1 MVIPAKKISPS
12 QFVNKAYLRSYVNDK
27 DFLSFK
33 EALKVM
39 FAELNAAE
47 REEHNKNI
55 IMEFLKSAFYAKSNA
70 INTYENV
77 DFAIFSTE
85 HSKGSSPLVICEA
98 KKATNPEM
106 LRVDDINRKALHE
119 LILYYIIEECKNK
132 NYNIKNLVVTD
143 GFHWF
148 VFEKKQFHRLF
159 ASNKKFARKV
169 LEMDNGDTYR
179 RDFIYKDVI
188 KPEVEKCLGDM
199 SFVYFD
205 LTKYID
211 RIDTIDINTTTQLK
225 GFFKVM
231 SPVTLLDQTYCGDHN
246 TLNEGFYKELLYI
259 IGLEDVKDD
268 NSQTHKIKRLSPSKR
283 RYYSLLE
290 QTILKLRDYGV
301 NDEAELFDTAIGLVL
316 EWVNRILFLK
326 LLEAQ
331 LKEFGVIDE
340 NKHILSIEHI
350 ENYNDFYDLC
360 MTILAKPYSERDK
373 EMNQRFGE
381 IPYLNSSLFELSP
394 IEKKYFSVNAI
405 SMGKMKLYSKT
416 KLKAKKNDELSSLE
430 YMFRFLDAYNFSAD
444 TNETKDPDTIIN
456 ASVLG
461 LIFEKINGYKDGAF
475 FTPGYITEYMCR
487 EEFRHTFVQ
496 RYNEVKGTAY
506 ESFDELRYHIDRFN
520 LQSILEINTIIDDI
534 KIVDPA
540 VGSGHFLVSM
550 LNEIILTKAELRV
563 LMLNDKERLTD
574 YYAVDVVND
583 EILLID
589 GFNKKFHYSPDNMFT
604 QQVQKALFEEKK
616 KIIENCL
623 FGADVNAKS
632 VDICRLRLWI
642 ELLKNSYFYLDSDGI
657 SRLQT
662 LPNIDINIKCGDS
675 LLSKEPITEGKT
687 ISCGMTSK
695 ERLAEYKNNVKLYK
709 NCNDKSEKA
718 FIARDIENFKYGV
731 LSSGTV
737 QDFYDEKTK
746 KEIVAEGKYNDSIE
760 WMIEIPEILD
770 SEGVYKGFD
779 LVIGNPPYLGIDELK
794 QKSKLYREH
803 STENK
808 KQTHPQYTT
817 FDSQGD
823 LYILF
828 VERAMSLLKSGGRM
842 AYILPNKW
850 TKVAAGEKLRNYLL
864 KNRMVKLV
872 DFCDNQIFD
881 SATTYTCILSVI
893 KDKPADKFKIATL
906 NSLDKS
912 KLAEDIKTGEEVF
925 DTLGFTSDIWI
936 TSSVQKHQLLDDI
949 RKRCITLEE
958 FIGDKAYYGV
968 KTPDALIVSD
978 SDKDEMIEK
987 SSSAANVLRPIL
999 RGRNISKYGVPEPE
1013 NSVVF
1018 MPKGFTKSQMGYDAD
1033 SDNKPSE
1040 EEAWR
1045 WLAETYPSVSEYLE
1059 PLEAQCR
1066 KISDKRDYW
1075 WELRACR
1082 YYDKFAVPR
1091 IVYQRFQVHPAFTFE
1106 ERPMLSNDSAWLIP
1120 TDDKALLALLNS
1132 DIGWWLITEYCPRIQ
1147 NGHILSWVNLSK
1159 IPVPQQLPEKLSTLA
1174 DNMIKAKSN
1183 KDESLYETLKQQVNS
1198 IVRNLYRIDKDIEL

>member
-1 MVIPAKKISPS
+1 MALAPTKILPS
-12 QFVNKAYLRSYVNDK
+12 QFVNKAYFRSYVNEK
-27 DFLSFK
+27 DFLSFR

-39 FAELNAAE
+39 FAELNADE
-47 REEHNKNI
+47 HEEHNKNI
-55 IMEFLKSAFYAKSNA
+55 IMDFLKSAFYAKNNA
-70 INTYENV
+70 INTYEDV
-77 DFAIFSTE
+77 DFAIYSTE
-85 HSKGSSPLVICEA
+85 HSKGSIPLVICEV
-98 KKATNPEM
+98 KKASNPEM

-132 NYNIKNLVVTD
+132 NYNIKNLIVTD
-143 GFHWF
+143 GFQWF
-148 VFEKKQFHRLF
+148 VFDKKQFHRLF
-159 ASNKKFARKV
+159 ASNMKFARKV

-188 KPEVEKCLGDM
+188 KPEAEKALDNM

-205 LTKYID
+205 LTKYVD
-211 RIDTIDINTTTQLK
+211 RIDTVDINASSQLK
-225 GFFKVM
+225 GFYKVM

-246 TLNEGFYKELLYI
+246 TLNQGFYKELLYI
-259 IGLEDVKDD
+259 IGLEDVKDY

-290 QTILKLRDYGV
+290 QTILKLRDYGIT
-301 NDEAELFDTAIGLVL
+301 DDAELFDTAIGLVL

-331 LKEFGVIDE
+331 LKEFGVIKE
-340 NKHILSIEHI
+340 NRHILSIERI
-350 ENYNDFYDLC
+350 KNYNEFYDLC
-360 MTILAKPYSERDK
+360 MTILAKPYDERAE
-373 EMNQRFGE
+373 EMNKRFGE
-381 IPYLNSSLFELSP
+381 IPYLNSSLFELSA

-405 SMGKMKLYSKT
+405 SMGNMKLYHKT
-416 KLKAKKNDELSSLE
+416 KLKAKKNEELSSLE

-444 TNETKDPDTIIN
+444 TNETKAPDTIIN

-487 EEFRHTFVQ
+487 EEIRTIFVQ
-496 RYNEVKGTAY
+496 KYNEVNGTAY
-506 ESFDELRYHIDRFN
+506 ESFDEVKNCIDKFN
-520 LQSILEINTIIDDI
+520 LQSIQETNAIIDGI

-550 LNEIILTKAELRV
+550 LNEIILTKAELKV
-563 LMLNDKERLTD
+563 LMLNENERLTD
-574 YYAVDVVND
+574 YYTVDVVND

-589 GFNKKFHYSPDNMFT
+589 GFNKKFHYSPANIVS

-623 FGADVNAKS
+623 FGADINAKS

-642 ELLKNSYFYLDSDGI
+642 ELLKNSYFYLETDGT

-709 NCNDKSEKA
+709 NCNDKTEKA
-718 FIARDIENFKYGV
+718 LLARAIANFKYGV

-737 QDFYDEKTK
+737 QDFYDVKTK
-746 KEIVAEGKYNDSIE
+746 QEIVAEGKYHDSIE

-770 SEGVYKGFD
+770 SEGVFKGFD
-779 LVIGNPPYLGIDELK
+779 LVIGNPPYLGIDEVK
-794 QKSKLYREH
+794 RKSKLYWEH
-803 STENK
+803 SSENK
-808 KQTHPQYTT
+808 KQNRPQYTT

-842 AYILPNKW
+842 SYILPNKW
-850 TKVAAGEKLRNYLL
+850 TKVIAGEKLRTYLL
-864 KNRMVKLV
+864 KNRMVKIV

-906 NSLDKS
+906 SNLDKS
-912 KLAEDIKTGEEVF
+912 KLSYSVKNSEEYF
-925 DTLGFTSDIWI
+925 DTSGFTSDIWI
-936 TSSVQKHQLLDDI
+936 TSSIQKHLLLADI
-949 RKRCITLEE
+949 KTRCITLAEY
-958 FIGDKAYYGV
+958 IGDKAYYGV
-968 KTPDALIVSD
+968 KTPDALIVRNT
-978 SDKDEMIEK
+978 DKEAMIET

-999 RGRNISKYGVPEPE
+999 RGRNISEYGVLEPE
-1013 NSVVF
+1013 DYVVF
-1018 MPKGFTKSQMGYDAD
+1018 MPKGFTKTQMGYEAD
-1033 SDNKPSE
+1033 SDNKPTE
-1040 EEAWR
+1040 KDAWQ
-1045 WLAETYPSVSEYLE
+1045 WLSETYPSVSEYLK
-1059 PLEAQCR
+1059 PLEQKCR
-1066 KISDKRDYW
+1066 KISDKGDYW
-1075 WELRACR
+1075 WELRACK

-1091 IVYQRFQVHPAFTFE
+1091 IVYQRFQVHPAFTYE

-1132 DIGWWLITEYCPRIQ
+1132 DIGWWLISEYCPRIQ
-1147 NGHILSWVNLSK
+1147 NGHILSWENLSK
-1159 IPVPQQLPEKLSTLA
+1159 IPVPQLLPDELSTLA
-1174 DNMIKAKSN
+1174 DDMFEAKLN
-1183 KDESLYETLKQQVNS
+1183 EDESLYETLQKQVNN
-1198 IVRNLYRIDKDIEL
+1198 IVRDIYSIGNDIEL